1 MTVENTDTPPT
12 AEQIIARAFTA
23 WSDRPTPG
31 TMRRANNAVTDL
43 ILAGL
48 LANPDTPPPGTGMDD
63 PVEIV
68 MPRASWQRIA
78 QAAQESSD
86 RQTMVDGICLAETLD
101 DDAPETLTTG
111 DDFEQDTVATTCQP
125 HGVDQPPAL
134 RAALAD
140 LARAAAHTME
150 QSRRMGQ
157 MFAHAAVESSDPATM
172 AAGLTLADRVNDPGQ
187 DSVSDRDEYEDMPS
201 GDLTEIMRAHA
212 LAGLASAL
220 EACGSVLDA
229 AYRVEAIGRERGVD
243 LFPARGYVTD
253 FVADAM
259 KCLRAA
265 RALAKEDSDA

>member
-1 MTVENTDTPPT
+1 MGSASPKHSTTTPLRRSPLATTSNRTPWPPPASRTASTSPQHYEPHSPT
-12 AEQIIARAFTA
+12 G
-23 WSDRPTPG
+23 P
-31 TMRRANNAVTDL
+31 
-43 ILAGL
+43 L
-48 LANPDTPPPGTGMDD
+48 LARLDL
-63 PVEIV
+63 VV
-68 MPRASWQRIA
+68 HVQRPRA
-78 QAAQESSD
+78 
-86 RQTMVDGICLAETLD
+86 
-101 DDAPETLTTG
+101 
-111 DDFEQDTVATTCQP
+111 
-125 HGVDQPPAL
+125 
-134 RAALAD
+134 AD